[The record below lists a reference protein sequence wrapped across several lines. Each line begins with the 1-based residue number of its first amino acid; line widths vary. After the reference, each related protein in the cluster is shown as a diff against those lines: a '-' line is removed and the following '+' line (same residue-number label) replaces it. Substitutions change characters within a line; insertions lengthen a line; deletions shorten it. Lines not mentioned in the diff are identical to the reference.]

1 MVGCAESE
9 SSERVVYLDR
19 EVMCVCNNYWVLC
32 VRTACR
38 RQLAAELLAAV
49 AAEDYAAAADIRAR
63 MRQVPRPVPHAHTHI
78 QAHPYASA
86 QARMHRYTRAR
97 AQIHA
102 RAQMHAR
109 AHASAQRAHASAQRA
124 HTRARTRKHTYT
136 R

>member
-86 QARMHRYTRAR
+86 QARMHTYTRAR
-97 AQIHA
+97 AN
-102 RAQMHAR
+102 
-109 AHASAQRAHASAQRA
+109 
-124 HTRARTRKHTYT
+124 TRARACIRTPRACNRTARTHKHTYT
-136 R
+136 RAHTQTHVHA